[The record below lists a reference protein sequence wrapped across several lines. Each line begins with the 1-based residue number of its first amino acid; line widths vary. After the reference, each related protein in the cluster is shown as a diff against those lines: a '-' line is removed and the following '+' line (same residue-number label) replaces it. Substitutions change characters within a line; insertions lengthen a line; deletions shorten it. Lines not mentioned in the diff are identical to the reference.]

1 MSTLSLSTDLTLT
14 YNNLRLVMISVVN
27 WYELGDYNYGL
38 GVPYAVLDE
47 IKNNTAYK
55 TEEDKK
61 EALLRYFL
69 KNVPMA
75 SWQKVA
81 GALYRMEEKTALK
94 VVKAIMILRPTG

>member
-1 MSTLSLSTDLTLT
+1 
-14 YNNLRLVMISVVN
+14 MISVVN
-27 WYELGDYNYGL
+27 WYELGHYISGL
-38 GVPYAVLDE
+38 GVPYAVLVE

-81 GALYRMEEKTALK
+81 GALYRMEEKTALEA
-94 VVKAIMILRPTG
+94 VKAIMILRPTG